1 MLILVL
7 LKGGNGIMLN
17 PFKNAARIKV
27 MEETLIN
34 SIVFATKT
42 ITALKD
48 ENMEL
53 RERLLKLEDI
63 NDRSLLS
70 FEIRVSRVEETNKHL
85 IAKVFY

>member
-1 MLILVL
+1 
-7 LKGGNGIMLN
+7 MLN